1 MASGGH
7 GSLRLAIVG
16 ATGAVG
22 GQLLE
27 LIDER
32 AFPFSQ
38 LKLFS
43 SEEHVGESIE
53 SGEQTRPVEV
63 LTDPSELS
71 DSDLVFLAV
80 QRSEAEAILGTAAG
94 PIVVDLSAASQTPAG
109 TPFVAPGFTTR
120 EAVRDLSR
128 YKLFHTPHPAALAL
142 ATIIN
147 ALGEIPFCAAT
158 VMLGASAIGHG
169 AISHLVAQSADLLSG
184 KLDLQDDER
193 QSAFNAAP
201 FPGAPELEKALD
213 AQVARLAGKAPQ
225 LVLQTVQIP
234 ILHGAAISLFVANT
248 ADSGGWAAALR
259 AAPGIL
265 LLENE
270 EPPSVVDAI
279 GQEALLL
286 SLAPGAAGSSLWC
299 ALDNARRSAL
309 TALWIAECL
318 VPDAAEKLN

>member
-94 PIVVDLSAASQTPAG
+94 PIVVDLSAASQAPAG

-128 YKLFHTPHPAALAL
+128 YKLFHTPHPALGQRGNSRQKLRRQRLHRHNKISLLRRLRHIVRSPATQRLQRRSRTMLGVRAAHDHGQSWILYPQPVQYLKPIHLRHLKIQHQNIRMKLSHQLQALDTIPRDPAQLHPRQLAL
-142 ATIIN
+142 PVLRVHQKQLQQHA
-147 ALGEIPFCAAT
+147 PH
-158 VMLGASAIGHG
+158 HG
-169 AISHLVAQSADLLSG
+169 RVIRGKNTKWPSLRDLH
-184 KLDLQDDER
+184 
-193 QSAFNAAP
+193 
-201 FPGAPELEKALD
+201 
-213 AQVARLAGKAPQ
+213 
-225 LVLQTVQIP
+225 I
-234 ILHGAAISLFVANT
+234 
-248 ADSGGWAAALR
+248 
-259 AAPGIL
+259 
-265 LLENE
+265 
-270 EPPSVVDAI
+270 
-279 GQEALLL
+279 
-286 SLAPGAAGSSLWC
+286 
-299 ALDNARRSAL
+299 
-309 TALWIAECL
+309 
-318 VPDAAEKLN
+318 